1 MSTCEL
7 MDDLVCVCVCAR
19 ARATQSRQVA
29 FTRSRL
35 QGQPVD
41 TNHCED
47 TWIGKTSTCRPCG
60 SARASI
66 SVLSCLMA
74 SFALSP
80 ASDRPCT
87 ALTTSPGRTC
97 PFACG
102 KPCMNGESVTSS
114 IRTVYAKR
122 YLFDALPCGVNRR
135 HNHRLI
141 HLGSACHR
149 CGNDVSEC
157 VCVCVCSCVYVW
169 TV

>member
-1 MSTCEL
+1 MSTYEL
-7 MDDLVCVCVCAR
+7 MDDLVCLCVRTRVPRKVAKSRSRTR
-19 ARATQSRQVA
+19 ARLR
-29 FTRSRL
+29 
-35 QGQPVD
+35 GQPVD
-41 TNHCED
+41 TNRCED
-47 TWIGKTSTCRPCG
+47 TWIRKTGTCRPCG

-80 ASDRPCT
+80 ANDRPCT

-141 HLGSACHR
+141 HLGAAERVEASFLPRVAQFLQTDSKR
-149 CGNDVSEC
+149 
-157 VCVCVCSCVYVW
+157 
-169 TV
+169 TF